1 MVNEQK
7 RVTIKHTNKHTRK
20 KSKKSKKKQKT
31 KNTLKMR
38 TKSRRKRTYK
48 MSKKYP
54 TNLVE
59 IVSKILVDNIK
70 TLVRH
75 QSGRMNHLDNLKT
88 IDNIPYIY
96 DELKISIV
104 EKYFKKFNVKRKQ
117 IKELIYNAV
126 KTCNEND
133 LSLLLKIAG
142 SPREIKSIL
151 NIQGTKKGEKV
162 WPSNESFQDNR
173 KMNTLLMICVN
184 TMCRNKEQIITLL
197 LDYGADANK
206 KNADGQTAL
215 QLEEL
220 MWAPPGREKGNP
232 RIKTILSDAM
242 LTRKKRYNMSRGENI
257 IEKTSEPH
265 IYQEHKHLKEIIDK
279 HNLEEEIKDGQCVL
293 IFYMK
298 SCPHCVKLR
307 EVIFKLCENNIRV
320 NIMER
325 TKIDEDLKKEYSID
339 GYPTIYIIKKDGTK
353 ELYSGKRSLEDMMSK
368 F

>member
-1 MVNEQK
+1 MANEQK

-20 KSKKSKKKQKT
+20 KSKNKQKT

-38 TKSRRKRTYK
+38 TKSRRKRKYK
-48 MSKKYP
+48 INKNYP

-75 QSGRMNHLDNLKT
+75 QSGRMNHLENLKT
-88 IDNIPYIY
+88 IDNIPYMY

-142 SPREIKSIL
+142 SSREIKSIL
-151 NIQGTKKGEKV
+151 NSQGTTRGDKV
-162 WPSNESFQDNR
+162 WPVHEENK

-184 TMCRNKEQIITLL
+184 TMCRNKEHLIKLL

-206 KNADGQTAL
+206 KNGDGQTAL

-220 MWAPPGREKGNP
+220 SWAPPGREKGNP
-232 RIKTILSDAM
+232 RIKMILSEAM
-242 LTRKKRYNMSRGENI
+242 TSRNRRYNMSKVENI

-265 IYQEHKHLKEIIDK
+265 IYQEHTYLKEIIDK
-279 HNLEEEIKDGQCVL
+279 NNLGEEIKGGQCVL

-307 EVIFKLCENNIRV
+307 EVIFKLCENSIRV

-325 TKIDEDLKKEYSID
+325 TKIDDDLKKEYSID
-339 GYPTIYIIKKDGTK
+339 GYPTIYIIKKDGSK
-353 ELYSGKRSLEDMMSK
+353 ELYSGKRSLEDIMSK